1 MNEKTKSK
9 VTKYLKLDFSDTEII
24 WLSTQKTL
32 RRLIGILGISLPC
45 LLILFLFINTGY
57 KYPLYSISHYYYTRI
72 GSVFIIIVSMLAFF
86 LLVYKGRDPIDFYV
100 STIAGLCAL
109 SLVLFPTDN
118 ISQKYLEECP
128 KCNVTILNDFP
139 FRTLFHYIM
148 SAGFLI
154 CLAFIS
160 IFIFTKSN
168 LPSKLRTKQ
177 KRIRN
182 RFFRSCGFIMLFAI
196 LVVFPGSQ
204 FINEDFY
211 TKYDITFWMETIAVV
226 AFGISW
232 IIKGEMILKD
242 KLPK

>member
-100 STIAGLCAL
+100 SSIAGLFAL

-139 FRTLFHYIM
+139 FRSLFQV
-148 SAGFLI
+148 FL
-154 CLAFIS
+154 
-160 IFIFTKSN
+160 
-168 LPSKLRTKQ
+168 R
-177 KRIRN
+177 
-182 RFFRSCGFIMLFAI
+182 
-196 LVVFPGSQ
+196 
-204 FINEDFY
+204 
-211 TKYDITFWMETIAVV
+211 DIIGWE
-226 AFGISW
+226 
-232 IIKGEMILKD
+232 
-242 KLPK
+242 